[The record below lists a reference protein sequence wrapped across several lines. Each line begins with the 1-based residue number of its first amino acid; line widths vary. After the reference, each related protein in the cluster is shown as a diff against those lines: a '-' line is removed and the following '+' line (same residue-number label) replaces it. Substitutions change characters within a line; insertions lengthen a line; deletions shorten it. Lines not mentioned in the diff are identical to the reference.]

1 MSAEPAHFDALFIGD
16 PAPWFRQRCIG
27 QDGAFS
33 FDTAA
38 GRFIALCFYGGAS
51 EPEARRALG
60 LMQAHH
66 DLFDGSLRC
75 LFGVSGDPADEADR
89 TLSPRPGVRHF
100 ADADGVVAR
109 AFGMAPRLGAANSAA
124 APRRGW
130 MVLDPRLR
138 LVAAFPL
145 DEAGGR
151 AAMRYL
157 ESLPSPAL
165 YFGEA
170 PAPVL
175 LVPHVF
181 EPEFCA
187 RLVQAHRDD
196 GGEDSAILTAGGA
209 IRNHA
214 FKSRRDWRIADP
226 GLAAQVQARIFRRVV
241 PEIRHAFQFEATRM
255 ERLVVACYDA
265 EEGGRF
271 GPHRD
276 NTVAASAH
284 RRFAV
289 SLNLNDD
296 FEGGG
301 IVFPE
306 YSGRAFRPAAGAA
319 LIFSCSLL
327 HAVAPVTRGCRYACL
342 PFLYDEAAAQ
352 LRRETSAARPPGGP

>member
-1 MSAEPAHFDALFIGD
+1 MSAEPAPFDSLFVGD
-16 PAPWFRQRCIG
+16 PAPWFSQRCIG
-27 QDGAFS
+27 QDGLFS
-33 FDTAA
+33 FDTSA
-38 GRFIALCFYGGAS
+38 GRFIALCFYGAAS
-51 EPEARRALG
+51 EPEARRALA
-60 LMQAHH
+60 MATAHQG
-66 DLFDGSLRC
+66 LFDGTHRR
-75 LFGVSGDPADEADR
+75 LFGVSGDPADEADPA
-89 TLSPRPGVRHF
+89 LAPRPTVRHF
-100 ADADGVVAR
+100 ADADGTVAR
-109 AFGMAPRLGAANSAA
+109 AFGMAPRQGAPDLAVL
-124 APRRGW
+124 RRGW
-130 MVLDPRLR
+130 LILDPRLR

-145 DEAGGR
+145 DEAGGQ

-175 LVPHVF
+175 LIPHVF

-187 RLVQAHRDD
+187 RLVRAHQAD
-196 GGEDSAILTAGGA
+196 GGEDSAILTEGGPVHD
-209 IRNHA
+209 RG
-214 FKSRRDWRIADP
+214 FKSRRDWRIGDP
-226 GLAAQVQARIFRRVV
+226 ALAAQVQARIFRRVV
-241 PEIRHAFQFEATRM
+241 PEILHAFQFKAARM
-255 ERLVVACYDA
+255 ERLLVACYAA
-265 EEGGRF
+265 EDGGRF

-319 LIFSCSLL
+319 LVFSCSLM
-327 HAVAPVTRGCRYACL
+327 HAVVPVTRGRRYACL
-342 PFLYDEAAAQ
+342 PFLYDEAAAE
-352 LRRETSAARPPGGP
+352 LRRGSSSAPPPGGI

>member
-27 QDGAFS
+27 QDAAFS

-60 LMQAHH
+60 MMQAHQG
-66 DLFDGSLRC
+66 LFDGSRRC
-75 LFGVSGDPADEADR
+75 LFGVSGDPADEADK
-89 TLSPRPGVRHF
+89 TLSPRAGVRHF

-109 AFGMAPRLGAANSAA
+109 AFGMAPRQGAPDLAVL
-124 APRRGW
+124 RRGW
-130 MVLDPRLR
+130 LVLDPRLR

-157 ESLPSPAL
+157 ESLPPPAL

-187 RLVQAHRDD
+187 RLVQAHQAD
-196 GGEDSAILTAGGA
+196 GGEDSPVLTEGGA
-209 IRNHA
+209 VRDHA
-214 FKSRRDWRIADP
+214 FKSRTDWRIADQT
-226 GLAAQVQARIFRRVV
+226 LAAQVQARIFRRVV

-265 EEGGRF
+265 EAGGRF
-271 GPHRD
+271 GAHRD

-319 LIFSCSLL
+319 LVFSCSLM
-327 HAVAPVTRGCRYACL
+327 HAVVPVTRGRRFACL
-342 PFLYDEAAAQ
+342 PFLYDEAAAD
-352 LRRETSAARPPGGP
+352 LRRGSSAARRPGGT